1 MNYHIQ
7 QLVHDKNKIVKKE
20 AIKPE
25 SSRKNIAIIIH
36 VFYIDIWK
44 EILTYLEQLEINY
57 DLYITVPQGMA
68 DNEIIN
74 ILKDKPDT
82 IVYMT
87 ENRGRDVL
95 PFLQVMNII
104 GTQTYKYI
112 CKLHTKKTGDSA
124 LGNVWRK
131 LLYFDLLGSTSI
143 VNAILDLLNQN
154 TDIGIVTGKNT
165 ILDSERYDYGNTTKI
180 DKLIEMS
187 GFTFD
192 DEYFFAGG
200 TMFWIRPVLLE
211 PVVKLFQNNLLDFEE
226 ERGQKD
232 HTLAHAIERYFGI
245 VCQLNHQ
252 KIVESPSLYSK
263 LDDEILNEVAGLVLS
278 QQYVG
283 EDVFIKQKRQLHEY
297 REAMRFKEEELRLK
311 AEETKYLEETAQSLR
326 LKNRLKNLIPE
337 KIISVPQGMFQ
348 IFQTMKSNP
357 AGLKKALYYIKR
369 GELRYLLTKVKE
381 KSRKNIGNT
390 DSMTVIEPKIFFKKF
405 NKKQYALQGITID
418 IIIPVY
424 NGYEFLEALFNSIE
438 KNTTSSYRLIVVND
452 CSPDEKVKPYLLN
465 RLAKHSD
472 AIFIDHKEN
481 LGFVKSVN
489 EAYSHTSKHFLILN
503 TDTEV
508 PEFWIERLM
517 YPIVHMDNVASTTPF
532 TNSGQIASFPNFIA
546 DNDIFEGMTV
556 NALDAVFRNVNPEKF
571 YTEIPTGVGFCMGI
585 NYDLIQEI
593 GFFSEEEFGKG
604 YGEENDWCQR
614 AILHGYKN
622 LMVPNLF
629 VYHKHGGSFSAEQK
643 ALLMKEN
650 AVKLLHKHPNYDKD
664 VEAYVQRDPH
674 HTLRQILTLVAASSH
689 QEGVYLIIDQA
700 LGGGA
705 NSYRENLAEG
715 YQKAGKKVLQ
725 LIFDFYANTY
735 KLYFDYGEYHF
746 SFSMI
751 ELNDLEIFFEQIS
764 IQEVFLNNLVS
775 FQESHQVLA
784 FVKKLTLDNQAQL
797 IIPIH
802 DYYAVCP
809 NYTLLNSDGE
819 FCEIPSL
826 EICKAC
832 MASNNLEWKTFFND
846 SSDVEHW
853 REEWTSLF
861 TIAHTILCFSHSS
874 KELLLRAYKEIEE
887 NKIKI
892 IPHEVPA
899 MPAISR
905 EPSSVEKTSVI
916 IGVLGAIN
924 QAKGARVL
932 KDLVKEIEKRDLNIQ
947 VVLIGEISE
956 HIKSKH
962 FKVTGRYQREELPE
976 LVQQY
981 EIDIFLIPSVCPET
995 FSYTTQEIMMMNMPL
1010 MVFNLG
1016 APAERVKE
1024 YANGVVLEKDYV
1036 ENIIQYITRRKS

>member
-1 MNYHIQ
+1 MNYQIQ
-7 QLVHDKNKIVKKE
+7 QLVYDKNKIVKKE
-20 AIKPE
+20 PVKLELAQ
-25 SSRKNIAIIIH
+25 KNIAIIIH
-36 VFYIDIWK
+36 VFYVDVWK
-44 EILTYLEQLEINY
+44 EILGYLEQLDMDY
-57 DLYITVPQGMA
+57 DLYVTVAEGIAENDIAGMFR
-68 DNEIIN
+68 DH
-74 ILKDKPDT
+74 PDMH
-82 IVYMT
+82 IYMT

-104 GTQTYKYI
+104 GTEKYTYI
-112 CKLHTKKTGDSA
+112 CKLHTKKTNDSA

-143 VNAILDLLNQN
+143 VTAILDLFNQ
-154 TDIGIVTGKNT
+154 DLEIGIVTGKNT

-180 DKLIEMS
+180 DKLMEMS

-200 TMFWIRPVLLE
+200 TMFWIRPALLQ
-211 PVVKLFQNNLLDFEE
+211 PVVELFQANLLDFEE

-252 KIVESPSLYSK
+252 KIIESPSQYSK
-263 LDDEILNEVAGLVLS
+263 LDDDILNEVAGLVLS

-283 EDVFIKQKRQLHEY
+283 EDVFIKQKRQIHEY
-297 REAMRFKEEELRLK
+297 REAMKFKE
-311 AEETKYLEETAQSLR
+311 AEVAKLEEIAQSLR

-337 KIISVPQGMFQ
+337 KVISVPKSMFQ
-348 IFQTMKSNP
+348 IFHSMKNNP
-357 AGLKKALYYIKR
+357 AGLKKTLYYIKR
-369 GELRYLLTKVKE
+369 GEIRYLLTKVKE
-381 KSRKNIGNT
+381 KNRKNIRNT
-390 DSMTVIEPKIFFKKF
+390 DKLTAIDPHKMFKKF
-405 NKKQYALQGITID
+405 NKKTYSLEGITID

-424 NGYEFLEALFNSIE
+424 NGYEFLEALFSSIE
-438 KNTTSSYRLIVVND
+438 KNTTSPYRLIVVND
-452 CSPDEKVKPYLLN
+452 CSPDERVKPYLLK
-465 RLAKHSD
+465 RLEKHAD
-472 AIFIDHKEN
+472 ALFIDHQEN

-489 EAYSHTSKHFLILN
+489 EAYSHTSNHFLILN

-508 PEFWIERLM
+508 PEFWMERLM
-517 YPIVHMDNVASTTPF
+517 YPIVQMDNVASTTPF

-546 DNDIFEGMTV
+546 DNDIFDGMNV
-556 NALDAVFRNVNPEKF
+556 NELDTVFRNVNPKDF

-614 AILHGYKN
+614 AILNGYKN

-629 VYHKHGGSFSAEQK
+629 VYHKHGGSFSAEKK

-664 VEAYVQRDPH
+664 VEAYVQSDPH
-674 HTLRQILTLVAASSH
+674 HTLRQILVLVAASH
-689 QEGVYLIIDQA
+689 KDGVYLIIDQA

-705 NSYRENLAEG
+705 NSYRRDVVER
-715 YQKAGKKVLQ
+715 YQKEGKKVLQ
-725 LIFDFYANTY
+725 LIFDMYANRY

-746 SFSMI
+746 SFSMM
-751 ELNDLEIFFEQIS
+751 ELHDLERFFMQVTIKEI
-764 IQEVFLNNLVS
+764 FLNNLVS
-775 FQESHQVLA
+775 FQEIHQFLV
-784 FVKKLTLDNQAQL
+784 FVEKLTLDNQAQL

-802 DYYAVCP
+802 DYYVVCP
-809 NYTLLNSDGE
+809 NYTLLNPEGE

-826 EICKAC
+826 ETCKAC
-832 MASNNLEWKTFFND
+832 MASNDLEWKTIFND
-846 SSDVEHW
+846 STDVKLW
-853 REEWTSLF
+853 REKWHALF
-861 TIAHTILCFSHSS
+861 TLAHTVLCFSHSS
-874 KELLLRAYKEIEE
+874 KELLLRAYKEIDE

-899 MPAISR
+899 LPAI
-905 EPSSVEKTSVI
+905 PSTTKNVEKTSVI

-932 KDLVKEIEKRDLNIQ
+932 KDLVKEIERRDLDIQ

-962 FKVTGRYQREELPE
+962 FEVTGRYQREELPE
-976 LVQQY
+976 LVQKY

-995 FSYTTQEIMMMNMPL
+995 FSYTTQEIMMMDMPL

-1024 YANGVVLEKDYV
+1024 YVDGVVLEKDYV
-1036 ENIIQYITRRKS
+1036 ENIIQYITTRKS

>member
-1 MNYHIQ
+1 MNYQIQ
-7 QLVHDKNKIVKKE
+7 QLVYDKNKIVKKE
-20 AIKPE
+20 PVKLDPTQ
-25 SSRKNIAIIIH
+25 KNIAIIIH
-36 VFYIDIWK
+36 VFYIDVWK
-44 EILTYLEQLEINY
+44 EIAGYLEQLDIAY
-57 DLYITVPQGMA
+57 DLYVTVPEGTA
-68 DNEIIN
+68 DSDIAEMIKNY
-74 ILKDKPDT
+74 PDMH
-82 IVYMT
+82 IYMT

-104 GTQTYKYI
+104 GTERYAYI
-112 CKLHTKKTGDSA
+112 CKLHTKKTNDSA

-143 VNAILDLLNQN
+143 VNAILDLFNQH

-180 DKLIEMS
+180 DKLMEMS
-187 GFTFD
+187 GLTFD

-200 TMFWIRPVLLE
+200 TMFWIRPVLLQ
-211 PVVKLFQNNLLDFEE
+211 PVIELFQSNLLDFEE

-252 KIVESPSLYSK
+252 KIVESPSQYSK
-263 LDDEILNEVAGLVLS
+263 LDDETLNEVAGLVLS

-283 EDVFIKQKRQLHEY
+283 EDVFIKQKRQIHEY
-297 REAMRFKEEELRLK
+297 REAMKFKEEEAAK
-311 AEETKYLEETAQSLR
+311 LEEIAQSLR

-337 KIISVPQGMFQ
+337 KIISVPQGMFK
-348 IFQTMKSNP
+348 IFQTMKNNP

-381 KSRKNIGNT
+381 KSRKNIGDT
-390 DSMTVIEPKIFFKKF
+390 DKLTAIEPQKIFKKF
-405 NKKQYALQGITID
+405 NKKEYSLEGITVD

-438 KNTTSSYRLIVVND
+438 KNTTSPYRLIVVND
-452 CSPDEKVKPYLLN
+452 CSPDERVQPYLLK
-465 RLAKHSD
+465 RLAKHTD
-472 AIFIDHKEN
+472 ALFIDHEEN

-489 EAYSHTSKHFLILN
+489 EAYSHTSNHFLILN

-508 PEFWIERLM
+508 PEFWMERLM

-556 NALDAVFRNVNPEKF
+556 SALDRVFRNVNPKDF

-664 VEAYVQRDPH
+664 VEAYVQNDPH
-674 HTLRQILTLVAASSH
+674 HTLRQIMVLVAASSH
-689 QEGVYLIIDQA
+689 GEGVYLIIDQA

-705 NSYRENLAEG
+705 NSYRRDLAET
-715 YQKAGKKVLQ
+715 YQKEGKKVLQ
-725 LIFDFYANTY
+725 LIFDLYANRY
-735 KLYFDYGEYHF
+735 KIYFDYGEYHF
-746 SFSMI
+746 SFSMT
-751 ELNDLEIFFEQIS
+751 ELHDLELFFAQIVMKE
-764 IQEVFLNNLVS
+764 IFLNNLVS
-775 FQESHQVLA
+775 FQESHQFLA
-784 FVKKLTLDNQAQL
+784 FVEKMTLDNQAEL

-809 NYTLLNSDGE
+809 NYTLLNPDGE

-826 EICKAC
+826 ETCKSC

-846 SSDVEHW
+846 STDVKLW
-853 REEWTSLF
+853 RGEWRSLF
-861 TIAHTILCFSHSS
+861 SLAHTVLCFSHSS
-874 KELLLRAYKEIEE
+874 KELLLRAYKEIED

-899 MPAISR
+899 LPAVQKLLSNT
-905 EPSSVEKTSVI
+905 EKTSVT

-932 KDLVKEIEKRDLNIQ
+932 KELVKEIEKRDLDIQ
-947 VVLIGEISE
+947 IVLIGEISE

-962 FKVTGRYQREELPE
+962 FDLTGRYKRELLPE
-976 LVQQY
+976 LVQQH

-995 FSYTTQEIMMMNMPL
+995 FSYTTQEIMMMGMPV
-1010 MVFNLG
+1010 MVFDVG
-1016 APAERVKE
+1016 APAERVAT
-1024 YANGVVLEKDYV
+1024 YDQGAVLKKPYV
-1036 ENIIQYITRRKS
+1036 ENILKHVLEQR